1 MLVAERKRKKPKI
14 ASSQKYMTDE
24 NGQPLVDENGKLTKR
39 YIDLILLL
47 SHAQRRL
54 LLLHS
59 TEILYNNSPTTTT
72 ADTFDNDTFK

>member
-39 YIDLILLL
+39 YINLISLLL
-47 SHAQRRL
+47 TR
-54 LLLHS
+54 
-59 TEILYNNSPTTTT
+59 PMKTT
-72 ADTFDNDTFK
+72 ATAPY